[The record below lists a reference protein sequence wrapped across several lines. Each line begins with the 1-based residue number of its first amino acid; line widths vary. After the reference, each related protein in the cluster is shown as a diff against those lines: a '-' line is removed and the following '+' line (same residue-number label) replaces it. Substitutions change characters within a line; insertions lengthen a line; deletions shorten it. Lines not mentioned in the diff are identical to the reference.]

1 MMKRF
6 KIEILC
12 NKLVSNHKITFILIF
27 VDVNFLVFFMW

>member
-12 NKLVSNHKITFILIF
+12 NKLVSNHTPPQANGRFVGTIF
-27 VDVNFLVFFMW
+27 ADS